1 MRYAVLGTGM
11 VGRTLAAKLVESGHQ
26 VTVGT
31 REVAATLERDTA
43 DTMGNPP
50 YRQWQ
55 QENPT
60 VGLAT
65 FADAA
70 AGAEVLVAALNGAG
84 ALDAL
89 RAAGAANLAGK
100 TLIDVS
106 NPLDFSAGFPPRIDP
121 VDTDSLG
128 ERIQREFPEAKVV
141 KTLNTVTAA
150 VMVDPARVPGAHSI
164 FISGDD
170 AQAKQAVRGL
180 LEEFGWPVG
189 EIVDLGGIETARGTE
204 MYLRLWLTM
213 MSTFGHA
220 DFNIHVQRAR

>member
-11 VGRTLAAKLVESGHQ
+11 VGRTLAAKLVASGYE

-31 REVAATLERDTA
+31 REVADTLARETA
-43 DTMGNPP
+43 DAMGNPP

-55 QENPT
+55 QQNPQ
-60 VGLAT
+60 VGLAS

-70 AGAEVLVAALNGAG
+70 AGAQVVVAALSGTG
-84 ALDAL
+84 ALAAL

-106 NPLDFSAGFPPRIDP
+106 NPLDFSAGFPPRLDP

-164 FISGDD
+164 FVSGED
-170 AQAKQAVRGL
+170 ALAKQTVRAL
-180 LEEFGWPVG
+180 LEEFGWPAE
-189 EIVDLGGIETARGTE
+189 EIVDLGGIESARGTE

-213 MSTFGHA
+213 MGAFGTA